1 MPLPIALILFWIV
14 VISLG
19 IKYIEERPGV
29 KLHMLKIY
37 IANLRNNDSE
47 ESGSA
52 LLQLL
57 E

>member
-1 MPLPIALILFWIV
+1 MSLAIALILFRII